1 MKGTTMTVETQAVAE
16 VTEPQGST
24 DSEAGSSRRFGWAR
38 FGSAR
43 VVAFGLL
50 PALALLLTV
59 GAAFLKWH
67 ESSARGAELA
77 AAQSVQ
83 AASDITV
90 TLLSY
95 RPDTVDKDLGDARSR
110 LTGEFLDSYT
120 SLTNDVVIPG
130 AKQQRI
136 SAVATVPAAASVS
149 ASENHAV
156 VMVFVNQSTIV
167 GSDAP
172 TDTASTVKVTL
183 ERIGGRWL
191 ISEFEPV

>member
-1 MKGTTMTVETQAVAE
+1 MTVETEPVAE
-16 VTEPQGST
+16 VTESQESM
-24 DSEAGSSRRFGWAR
+24 DSGAGSSRRFEW
-38 FGSAR
+38 AR

-67 ESSARGAELA
+67 GSSARGAELA
-77 AAQSVQ
+77 AVQSVQ
-83 AASDITV
+83 AASDTMV
-90 TLLSY
+90 ALLSY
-95 RPDTVDKDLGDARSR
+95 QPDTVDRNLGDARTR

-183 ERIGGRWL
+183 AKIGGRWL